1 MTATQIAS
9 ATADT
14 NTTHKG
20 DTRMNREETHQ
31 RDVRLLTSR
40 IDDDEMRPEM
50 IDISHIYATVRLHLI
65 AAINGL
71 RDIDGYSLDE
81 SATYDEVRDDLRQML
96 RALRSDEI
104 ALLEMCSNMNEPTE
118 TAQSSTV
125 QDGSNLFANANDVIV
140 SGMSDTALLSALDG
154 KAH

>member
-1 MTATQIAS
+1 MSTTTQIAS
-9 ATADT
+9 AAADT

-20 DTRMNREETHQ
+20 DTRMNREQTHQ

-50 IDISHIYATVRLHLI
+50 IDISHTYATVRLHLV

-118 TAQSSTV
+118 TV
-125 QDGSNLFANANDVIV
+125 QV
-140 SGMSDTALLSALDG
+140 
-154 KAH
+154 

>member
-1 MTATQIAS
+1 MTITQIAS

-14 NTTHKG
+14 NTNSKG
-20 DTRMNREETHQ
+20 DTRMNREQIHQ
-31 RDVRLLTSR
+31 RDVRLLTSS

-50 IDISHIYATVRLHLI
+50 IDISHVYATVRLNLI

-71 RDIDGYSLDE
+71 RDIDGYSLDD

-118 TAQSSTV
+118 TV
-125 QDGSNLFANANDVIV
+125 QV
-140 SGMSDTALLSALDG
+140 
-154 KAH
+154 

>member
-81 SATYDEVRDDLRQML
+81 SGYHELTMELRSML
-96 RALRSDEI
+96 DALRSDEI
-104 ALLEMCSNMNEPTE
+104 ALLELCSNMNEPTE